1 MTNSH
6 SSDSDLKKAIESQ
19 NPFDRSLIVRS
30 HDVWEQSFP
39 DVPSINSHASDAVF
53 QAIGQIRA
61 GQRSVIGITIKAEK
75 GLGKSHLISRIRSRL
90 LMEGDCFFAYMSEVD
105 YGDLNRINSNFLN
118 TLTSSLKQPGNQGV
132 MQWQELATALVNGA
146 TNKDYTPQHLISRF
160 PGALAQNSGLV
171 DSLAERI
178 LQVKPNVENPYL
190 IQAILWTLSSDKQ
203 SFAINWLAGRELAQK
218 QADVMGL
225 PNNREEDK
233 ESQSFQTACQ
243 ILDLI
248 GDYRTLVIGF
258 DELESVNRN
267 EAGFTRA
274 QAIALLAKDLYSKI
288 KRGVLMLAMY
298 DETYSLQIRAL
309 PQAEAVTARIGEK
322 TFDLKYLNS
331 DDVVTL
337 VSCWLKDYYDKKG
350 LTPPH
355 PVYPFD
361 ENELRELGKEKPIV
375 RKVLDECK
383 KNWKVPGDGVI
394 VKQTD
399 PVEAA
404 FNKELTGLNRTIND
418 YFEDS
423 SAISDALRLAFEAIK
438 GQTIEGVQIQS
449 IEEVKVKSAD
459 KGYLHFRIVGK
470 ENGKVVKI
478 VVAVVQESGGRFVS
492 AALKRLIDYR
502 NFDMTRGC
510 LVRSKEVNPN
520 IMGKQHLDKL
530 LSKELGG
537 EFVKLRIEDIKPLLA
552 ISFVSKSSGDYELNK
567 EEIKQF
573 ILQKKIA
580 NDNYLIQEILSD
592 PSGQVPDG
600 LINEEDKVAEN
611 KTSATSTTSN
621 KNIEMS
627 LDDLLNKIGR

>member
-53 QAIGQIRA
+53 QAIGQIRS
-61 GQRSVIGITIKAEK
+61 GQNSVIGITIKAEK

-90 LMEGDCFFAYMSEVD
+90 LIEGDCFFAYMSEVD

-132 MQWQELATALVNGA
+132 MQWQELATALVNEA
-146 TNKDYTPQHLISRF
+146 TKNNYSPQHLISRF

-171 DSLAERI
+171 DSLTERI
-178 LQVKPNVENPYL
+178 LKVKPNVENPYL

-225 PNNREEDK
+225 PNNHEEDK
-233 ESQSFQTACQ
+233 ESKSFQTACQ

-258 DELESVNRN
+258 DELESVNCN
-267 EAGFTRA
+267 DAGFTRA
-274 QAIALLAKDLYSKI
+274 QAIAFLAKDLYSKI

-298 DETYSLQIRAL
+298 EQTYIHQIRAL
-309 PQAEAVTARIGEK
+309 PQAEAVTARIAEK

-355 PVYPFD
+355 PVYPFN

-383 KNWKVPGDGVI
+383 KKWGITEP
-394 VKQTD
+394 TD

-418 YFEDS
+418 YFENS
-423 SAISDALRLAFEAIK
+423 SVISDALRLAFEAVQS
-438 GQTIEGVQIQS
+438 QTIEGVQIQH
-449 IEEVKVKSAD
+449 IEEVQVTGGDRPYFNSN
-459 KGYLHFRIVGK
+459 FRIVGK
-470 ENGKVVKI
+470 ENGKLIKI
-478 VVAVVQESGGRFVS
+478 VVAVIQESGAAFVT
-492 AALKRLIDYR
+492 AAIKRLIDY
-502 NFDMTRGC
+502 NKFDMTRGC
-510 LVRSKEVNPN
+510 LVRSKEVKPN
-520 IMGKQHLDKL
+520 TVGKQHLDKL
-530 LSKELGG
+530 LSQELGG

-552 ISFVSKSSGDYELNK
+552 ISFVKKASVDYELT
-567 EEIKQF
+567 EDQIKQF
-573 ILQKKIA
+573 ILQNRIA
-580 NDNYLIQEILSD
+580 SDNYLIREILSD
-592 PSGQVPDG
+592 PSGQIPDE
-600 LINEEDKVAEN
+600 LEKEEGKLPESKTPVA
-611 KTSATSTTSN
+611 STVSSQNVETL
-621 KNIEMS
+621 
-627 LDDLLNKIGR
+627 LDDLLNKIGM